1 MQGSSVEVTGDEVAL
16 LNLKQRRLLHRT
28 PRMGVGASSVEP
40 APRGGV
46 DGARY
51 FSTDHVPPP
60 LARVNRRNP
69 GYEHLSVRMERSIDQ
84 VRRVRHLHYV
94 SKLHD

>member
-1 MQGSSVEVTGDEVAL
+1 MEPEFCCQGFSCNDLMQGSSVEVAGDEVAL
-16 LNLKQRRLLHRT
+16 LNFKQRRLLHRT

-40 APRGGV
+40 APRGWV

-60 LARVNRRNP
+60 LARVNRRNR
-69 GYEHLSVRMERSIDQ
+69 GYERLSVRM
-84 VRRVRHLHYV
+84 
-94 SKLHD
+94 